1 MNTLLKVLVALT
13 GISLGGLG
21 VGWIVAPNYMAAD
34 FSIHL
39 DGLEALNQV
48 RGSWGGA
55 LTAFGTLC
63 ALGLLRS
70 EARWLYPVA
79 IFLGFMLVGR
89 VLGFVLDGMT
99 TRMLVFAITEV
110 AMIIIL
116 LAMAR
121 VFERTK
127 GPGRD

>member
-1 MNTLLKVLVALT
+1 MNTILKLLVGLT

-34 FSIHL
+34 FSIQL

-70 EARWLYPVA
+70 EARWLYPVT

-89 VLGFVLDGMT
+89 ILGFVLDGMT

-110 AMIIIL
+110 AMIIAL

-127 GPGRD
+127 